1 MSLLLQPN
9 IYENIIRKPYLKGLR
24 ELNVITGF
32 ASSSFIYHVMHEFP
46 DLRLNVIVGMAKQNG
61 ISRWDHI
68 EYIRIAS
75 TTKRLIVN
83 YYLGKQPI
91 HIKGVIWNDKHSD
104 LAFAGSSNFSWNGYR
119 DYIELMTEVSK
130 NDLQVVFPKE
140 NLLECRNEE
149 IDTLGIVTDS
159 LTTQQPKNL
168 KEIALTKEVV
178 NLPLFSEKQQ
188 RMHERSGLNW
198 GQRPEYSRE
207 PNQAYLSVPKSI
219 HDEHPDFFPPKDQ
232 EFNLLTDDG
241 ESFVCVMAQDNR
253 KAIETRYDNSIL
265 GKYFRQ
271 RLSVPLGSF
280 VSLDHLEKYGRKSIS
295 VYKLSNE
302 LYYIDFKS

>member
-1 MSLLLQPN
+1 MSILLQPN
-9 IYENIIRKPYLKGLR
+9 IYENILNRPYAHGLR

-32 ASSSFIYHVMHEFP
+32 ASSSFIYHVMHEFL
-46 DLRLNVIVGMAKQNG
+46 DLQLNVIIGMARQNG

-68 EYIRIAS
+68 EFIRIAT
-75 TTKRLIVN
+75 TTKRLNVN
-83 YYLGKQPI
+83 YYIGKKPI
-91 HIKGVIWNDKHSD
+91 HIKGVLWADKLTD
-104 LAFAGSSNFSWNGYR
+104 LAFTGSSNFSWNGYR
-119 DYIELMTEVSK
+119 DFTELMTKVSRI
-130 NDLQVVFPKE
+130 DLQAVFPSD
-140 NLLECRNEE
+140 NLIECRNAE
-149 IDTLGIVTDS
+149 IDSIGIITDS

-178 NLPLFSEKQQ
+178 HLPLFSEKQQ

-207 PNQAYLSVPKSI
+207 PNQAYIPVPKSI

-232 EFNLLTDDG
+232 EFTLLTDDG
-241 ESFVCVMAQDNR
+241 ESFICVMAQDNR

-271 RLSVPLGSF
+271 RLNIPLGIF
-280 VSLDHLEKYGRKSIS
+280 VTLEHLEQYGRKSIS

-302 LYYIDFKS
+302 IYYIDFKA